1 VCFISLE
8 DSSQGLVRV
17 WLEEVIEDE
26 DGNMF
31 MDLFFPIK

>member
-1 VCFISLE
+1 MIIMLAF
-8 DSSQGLVRV
+8 QNRV
-17 WLEEVIEDE
+17 WLEDVIEDE

>member
-1 VCFISLE
+1 MLAF
-8 DSSQGLVRV
+8 QNRV

-26 DGNMF
+26 DGNMV